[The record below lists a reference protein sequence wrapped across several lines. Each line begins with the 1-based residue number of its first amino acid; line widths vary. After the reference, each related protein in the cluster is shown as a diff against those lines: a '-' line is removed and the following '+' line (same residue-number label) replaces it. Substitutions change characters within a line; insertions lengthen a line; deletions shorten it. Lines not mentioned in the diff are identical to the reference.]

1 MLCVAEGGGDP
12 PPHPWTSF
20 GNLAVPSAAARW
32 SRRAPCLL
40 VFPGQCVCQVGLFLC
55 LCKWPQVCCRTST
68 ETVRT
73 LRDGE
78 PRTATS
84 TFTQL
89 LSSTD
94 VQVQCCFTSTET
106 KRTIR
111 DGSPG
116 TAISIF
122 TRLPSVYLCSTAAT
136 RVGLLTAQLTLNAG
150 PRTHSFAP

>member
-1 MLCVAEGGGDP
+1 MWQKEEA
-12 PPHPWTSF
+12 TSTTSLDF
-20 GNLAVPSAAARW
+20 VRE
-32 SRRAPCLL
+32 SRSTFSGSKMESESSLSSSVSRSVCL
-40 VFPGQCVCQVGLFLC
+40 PVGLFLC

-89 LSSTD
+89 LSSAD

-111 DGSPG
+111 DGEPR